1 MTCTEYAVLLEKF
14 LDGSLSPAEEAQMQQ
29 HEAACPACAAQ
40 RRALDA
46 LQDDLT
52 DLADAP
58 EMPED
63 FHQAWMKRVEDDAMS
78 ARERKPRS
86 ARPWTR
92 MLSTAAALVFVLGG
106 TLMTRDTL
114 SPRTSTGSAM
124 QKASLY
130 SESAAYTEE
139 IARDDAAPAS
149 GIMLTSAS
157 SDTGANTTTRSAAR
171 SMGTEPAQQEQKI
184 IRTASLTIGTEHY
197 DEALASLRQMCEDAG
212 GWISYSSENVTGA
225 GLRRAYL
232 TLRLPTEQMD
242 SYLSTSGTLG
252 RVISRDESA
261 TNVTESYYD
270 TQARLDTQLAL
281 MERLQSMVTGT
292 ANLSDLLELESKIAD
307 TQYTIDSLRSS
318 LNSTDSQV
326 NYATVDITLREEDS
340 ATALTDS
347 ERSLWQRLT
356 GALTTGWDAFSDFME
371 DALVFLTAALPFI
384 GIVAIVWLIVHFLRK
399 RRH

>member
-14 LDGSLSPAEEAQMQQ
+14 LDGRLSPAEEAQMQQ

-40 RRALDA
+40 RRALDT

-52 DLADAP
+52 DLTDAP
-58 EMPED
+58 EMPAD
-63 FHQAWMKRVEDDAMS
+63 FHQAWMKRVEDDAMEN
-78 ARERKPRS
+78 RERKPRS

-114 SPRTSTGSAM
+114 SPRSSDATAAS
-124 QKASLY
+124 QVSLY
-130 SESAAYTEE
+130 GVVADTEGAAYED
-139 IARDDAAPAS
+139 ADAAGS
-149 GIMLTSAS
+149 IMLTSS
-157 SDTGANTTTRSAAR
+157 SGDYGVNTTSRSAAR
-171 SMGTEPAQQEQKI
+171 TSGTNSTQQEQKI

-197 DEALASLRQMCEDAG
+197 DESLSALRQMSEDAG
-212 GWISYSSENVTGA
+212 GWISYSSENVTGT

-232 TLRLPTEQMD
+232 TLRLPSEQLD
-242 SYLSTSGTLG
+242 GYLSTTGTLG
-252 RVISRDESA
+252 RIISRDETA

-281 MERLQSMVTGT
+281 MERLQSMVTDT
-292 ANLSDLLELESKIAD
+292 ANLSDLLDLESKIAD

-326 NYATVDITLREEDS
+326 NYATVDITLREETS

-356 GALTTGWDAFSDFME
+356 GALKTGWEAFSDFME

-384 GIVAIVWLIVHFLRK
+384 GIVIIVWLIVHLLRK
-399 RRH
+399 RRR